1 MYFAFKPSLS
11 NIYTVNEN
19 CLFPIFPFIDPPVVM
34 CIITEKKEK
43 GKKHWVS
50 FFFVYNQYEFAE

>member
-1 MYFAFKPSLS
+1 
-11 NIYTVNEN
+11 
-19 CLFPIFPFIDPPVVM
+19 M

-50 FFFVYNQYEFAE
+50 FFFVYNQYEFTLHNKIMFYVKKIVYFKYFQCVNWKVKK